1 MKRLN
6 SRQNAERERAWTR
19 GFSFVALGIIVLCIV
34 LVCMWRMGRSE
45 AKALQPPSDAQAFS
59 EGIPDETSVSCEP
72 KMIDTQANSGG
83 EKKQIALTFD
93 DGPHPHYT
101 PIILDI
107 LEEYDVHATFFMIGE
122 NVRYYH
128 DVAEAVLAAGHEIG
142 NHTYSHAR
150 LDRLSGEDVAEQISA
165 CEDEIASLQEYRP
178 RFFRPPE
185 GHLSD
190 MVQRVSRDC
199 DYRLVLWDVDTRDW
213 AHTPPEQICQKVLE
227 DVKPGDIILMHD
239 FIGHNSPTPEALRKL
254 IPALLERGFEL
265 VTVGELIDGN

>member
-1 MKRLN
+1 MRWME
-6 SRQNAERERAWTR
+6 SRPKSTESNVWFLAKGFLWVAVGASVLGGLLFLWWRVGRPQAEAVEMT
-19 GFSFVALGIIVLCIV
+19 
-34 LVCMWRMGRSE
+34 
-45 AKALQPPSDAQAFS
+45 
-59 EGIPDETSVSCEP
+59 T
-72 KMIDTQANSGG
+72 DTQAVSVTEVSEVAAEPDVVVQQTNPSE

-101 PIILDI
+101 PLILDI
-107 LEEYDVHATFFMIGE
+107 LKEYDVRATFFMIGE

-128 DVAEAVLAAGHEIG
+128 DVAEAVLADGHEIG

-150 LDRLSGEDVAEQISA
+150 LDQLSREGVVKQISA

-190 MVQRVSRDC
+190 MVKQVSDAC

-213 AHTPPEQICQKVLE
+213 AHTPPSVICQKVLE

-239 FIGHNSPTPEALRKL
+239 FVGHNSPTPDALRML
-254 IPALLERGFEL
+254 IPALQERGFEL
-265 VTVGELIDGN
+265 VTVGELMNGD